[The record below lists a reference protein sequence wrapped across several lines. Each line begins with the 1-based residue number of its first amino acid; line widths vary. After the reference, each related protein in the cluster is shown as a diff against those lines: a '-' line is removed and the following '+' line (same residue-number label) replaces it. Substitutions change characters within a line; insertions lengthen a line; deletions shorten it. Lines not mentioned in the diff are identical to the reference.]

1 MSDPFISLSLGD
13 RSEEAVESALRE
25 LIRSNSISLDKPYLQ
40 EVIRSHLIQRLSDYY
55 SSDANVS
62 FISNLYWISRMHINN
77 INSLTE
83 SEVREAFNMCLK
95 QYIDKIKES
104 IPFEKLRSEDFMNH
118 KLAFRSHIGNL
129 MVHFKEFIRLPARTD
144 AVRRDTVDSLN
155 LFCLFPLN
163 DEELLKVLNS
173 IL

>member
-25 LIRSNSISLDKPYLQ
+25 LIRSNSISLDKPYIQ

-62 FISNLYWISRMHINN
+62 FISTLHHMSRRHLDTIR
-77 INSLTE
+77 IVTE
-83 SEVREAFNMCLK
+83 SEIRGTFKSCLR
-95 QYIDKIKES
+95 QYVDKIKES
-104 IPFEKLRSEDFMNH
+104 IPFEKLRSEDFMNR

-129 MVHFKEFIRLPARTD
+129 MIHFKEFLRVLA
-144 AVRRDTVDSLN
+144 RRDMAEAQHLY
-155 LFCLFPLN
+155 LIFPLL
-163 DEELLKVLNS
+163 DFELLEVLNS